1 MVKQLKSLTETFNAF
16 GGIGREV
23 NGLGSVVTG
32 CTIIT
37 TLTSHF
43 LYAEAEITC
52 QSYTSPLHCAFWTSG
67 HWLGMA
73 GHSFLFG
80 VDYLHLTPY
89 IAVEPQEIA
98 GHLGSDAHNG
108 FRGEWSHEIDRNDG

>member
-1 MVKQLKSLTETFNAF
+1 MQDDYEANLAF
-16 GGIGREV
+16 
-23 NGLGSVVTG
+23 SVRRSRNYMSIVH
-32 CTIIT
+32 
-37 TLTSHF
+37 L
-43 LYAEAEITC
+43 
-52 QSYTSPLHCAFWTSG
+52 SPPLRIPTSG
-67 HWLGMA
+67 HWLGTA

-89 IAVEPQEIA
+89 ITVEPQEIA